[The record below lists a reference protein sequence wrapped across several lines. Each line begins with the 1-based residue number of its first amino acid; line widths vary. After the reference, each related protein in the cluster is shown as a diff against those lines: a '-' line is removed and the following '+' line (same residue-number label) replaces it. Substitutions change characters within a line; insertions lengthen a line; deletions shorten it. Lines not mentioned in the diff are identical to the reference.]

1 MKCFLNIERRF
12 KEIHSE
18 IDVRIAAI
26 FFSHSFPFLMLTSG
40 TNTKT
45 SNESMLDFSALLGD
59 EDQQRSCR
67 VAQDLP
73 HRNPLANEVIWF
85 N

>member
-26 FFSHSFPFLMLTSG
+26 FFSHSFPFLMLT
-40 TNTKT
+40 T
-45 SNESMLDFSALLGD
+45 
-59 EDQQRSCR
+59 QRNQHKN
-67 VAQDLP
+67 VK
-73 HRNPLANEVIWF
+73 
-85 N
+85 

>member
-26 FFSHSFPFLMLTSG
+26 FFSHSAELTQKRQMNQCSISPHSSEMKI
-40 TNTKT
+40 N
-45 SNESMLDFSALLGD
+45 SA
-59 EDQQRSCR
+59 R
-67 VAQDLP
+67 A
-73 HRNPLANEVIWF
+73 A
-85 N
+85 